1 MKQCLADVNILLAL
15 FVIHHAHHDFAVRW
29 FGGVSAG
36 EVSLCRAVQ
45 LALIRL
51 MGNRTIMGKYVL
63 SASAAWQ
70 VIDEFLRD
78 ERVRF
83 VAEPIQID
91 AVFPVM
97 LRYSIPTNKLVAD
110 PWLAAFAI
118 ASSSRLVT
126 LDAGF
131 RQFKGLDL
139 LLLLQA

>member
-15 FVIHHAHHDFAVRW
+15 LVIHHAHHDFAVNW
-29 FGGVSAG
+29 FAGVSAG
-36 EVSLCRAVQ
+36 EISLCRTVQ

-51 MGNRTIMGKYVL
+51 MGNRTIMGDYVL

-70 VIDEFLRD
+70 VIEEFLRD
-78 ERVRF
+78 ERVQF
-83 VAEPIQID
+83 AAEPSQID
-91 AVFPVM
+91 SVYPVM
-97 LRYSIPTNKLVAD
+97 LRYPIPTNKLVAD
-110 PWLAAFAI
+110 AWLAAFAI

-139 LLLLQA
+139 HLLQD